1 MRPEPRHPPPPAPFP
16 FPPPLNTHHPHE
28 GMLVVVRKRPRFL
41 GRQYVSHQCPDLVA
55 RQRRGPSWL
64 GGAPGR
70 GEPGKGGGTGGGG
83 SGSGGGGS
91 LRVPGSGLS
100 TPGKMSVSDEPRVMS
115 SVDEAEPPEEEEDEE
130 EEEEGK
136 RREKEPVAAAP
147 GAAGAAGPSASFG
160 LVAARREPAVK
171 LQHAVSGL
179 EPLSWSEDHR
189 VSVSTARSIAV
200 LELICDVHSP
210 GQDLVIHRTSVPA
223 PANSC
228 LLKVGSK
235 KEVVE
240 CKEKFATSKD
250 PTVSQSFMLDRVF
263 NPEGKSLPPMRGFKY
278 TSWSPM
284 GCDANG
290 RCLLSALTMDNR
302 LTIQANLNRLQ
313 WVQLVDLTE
322 IYGERLY
329 ETSYKLTKNEAPEG
343 DLGDFAEFQRR
354 HSMQTPV
361 RMEWSGICTTQQ
373 VKHNNECHDVGSVLL
388 AVLFENGN
396 IAVWQFQLPFIGKE
410 SISSCNTIESGITSP
425 SVLFWWEYEHNNR
438 KMSGLIVGSAFGPV
452 KILPVNLKAVKG
464 YFTLRQPVILWK
476 EMDQLPVH
484 SIKCIPL
491 YHPYQKCSCSLVV
504 AARGSY
510 VFWCLLLISK
520 AGLNVHNSHVT
531 GLHTLPIVSMTAD
544 KQNGTV
550 YTCSSD
556 GKVRQLIPIFTD
568 VALKFEHQLI
578 KLSEVFGSVRTHGI
592 SVSPCGAYLAV
603 ITTEGMINGLHPV
616 NKNYQV
622 QFVTLKTFEEAAA
635 QLLESSVQNL
645 FKQVDLLDLVRW
657 KILKDKHIPQFL
669 QEALDKKIESSGST
683 YFWRFKLFLLRI
695 LYQSMQK
702 TPSEVLWKPT
712 HEDNKILISD
722 SLGLGHTE
730 EEHQEEGTSFKQIGK
745 PGGHERNK
753 ERDAEDLADSS
764 PIQSGDA
771 GREPMEEK
779 LLEIQGRIEAVEMHL
794 TREHMKRVLGEVYLH
809 TWITE
814 NTGIP
819 TRGLCDFLMSDE
831 GYDDRT
837 ARVLIG
843 HISKKMNKQTFPEH
857 CSLCKEILPFT
868 DRKQAVC
875 SNGHIWLRCF
885 LTYQSCQSL
894 IYRRCLLHDS
904 IARHPTPE
912 DPDWIKRLLQGPCPF
927 CDSPVF

>member
-1 MRPEPRHPPPPAPFP
+1 MAAAESGGSPSVPAAGEEE
-16 FPPPLNTHHPHE
+16 PPL
-28 GMLVVVRKRPRFL
+28 GLDSLV
-41 GRQYVSHQCPDLVA
+41 
-55 RQRRGPSWL
+55 
-64 GGAPGR
+64 
-70 GEPGKGGGTGGGG
+70 
-83 SGSGGGGS
+83 
-91 LRVPGSGLS
+91 
-100 TPGKMSVSDEPRVMS
+100 
-115 SVDEAEPPEEEEDEE
+115 EE
-130 EEEEGK
+130 
-136 RREKEPVAAAP
+136 AAA
-147 GAAGAAGPSASFG
+147 AAASAGFRLTA
-160 LVAARREPAVK
+160 VRREPAVR
-171 LQHAVSGL
+171 LQHGVSGL
-179 EPLSWSEDHR
+179 EPLAWSEDHR

-200 LELICDVHSP
+200 LEQLSDVHSG
-210 GQDLVIHRTSVPA
+210 GQEMVIHRTAVPA
-223 PANSC
+223 PGAAC
-228 LLKVGSK
+228 LLKVGPK
-235 KEVVE
+235 KEVAE
-240 CKEKFATSKD
+240 CKEKFANSMD
-250 PTVSQSFMLDRVF
+250 PTVSQTFMLDRVF

-278 TSWSPM
+278 SSWSPL

-290 RCLLSALTMDNR
+290 RCLLAALTMDNR
-302 LTIQANLNRLQ
+302 LTIHANLNRLQ

-329 ETSYKLTKNEAPEG
+329 EASYRLTKADTPRGELE
-343 DLGDFAEFQRR
+343 DFSEFQRR

-373 VKHNNECHDVGSVLL
+373 VKHNNECRDVGSVLL
-388 AVLFENGN
+388 AVLFENSN
-396 IAVWQFQLPFIGKE
+396 IAVWQFQLPFLGKE
-410 SISSCNTIESGITSP
+410 SITSCNTIESGISSP
-425 SVLFWWEYEHNNR
+425 SVLSWWEYEHNNR

-464 YFTLRQPVILWK
+464 YFTLRQPVVLWQ

-531 GLHTLPIVSMTAD
+531 GLHSLPIVSMTAD

-550 YTCSSD
+550 YTCSND
-556 GKVRQLIPIFTD
+556 GK
-568 VALKFEHQLI
+568 
-578 KLSEVFGSVRTHGI
+578 
-592 SVSPCGAYLAV
+592 
-603 ITTEGMINGLHPV
+603 
-616 NKNYQV
+616 
-622 QFVTLKTFEEAAA
+622 
-635 QLLESSVQNL
+635 
-645 FKQVDLLDLVRW
+645 
-657 KILKDKHIPQFL
+657 
-669 QEALDKKIESSGST
+669 EALDKKIESCGST

-702 TPSEVLWKPT
+702 APSEVMWKPS
-712 HEDNKILISD
+712 HEDAKILISD
-722 SLGLGHTE
+722 SPGMGSTE
-730 EEHQEEGTSFKQIGK
+730 DDQEEGTSKQASKQSLCDTGKGMDIDDTADDSLPQSSDIG
-745 PGGHERNK
+745 
-753 ERDAEDLADSS
+753 
-764 PIQSGDA
+764 

-779 LLEIQGRIEAVEMHL
+779 LLEIQAQIEAVEMHL

-814 NTGIP
+814 NTSIP
-819 TRGLCDFLMSDE
+819 TRGVCDFLMSDD

-843 HISKKMNKQTFPEH
+843 HILKKMNKQTFPEH

-894 IYRRCLLHDS
+894 VYRRCLLHDS

-912 DPDWIKRLLQGPCPF
+912 DPEWIKRLLQGPCTF

>member
-1 MRPEPRHPPPPAPFP
+1 MAAAEREGSPSLSAGEEE
-16 FPPPLNTHHPHE
+16 PPL
-28 GMLVVVRKRPRFL
+28 GLDSLV
-41 GRQYVSHQCPDLVA
+41 
-55 RQRRGPSWL
+55 
-64 GGAPGR
+64 
-70 GEPGKGGGTGGGG
+70 E
-83 SGSGGGGS
+83 
-91 LRVPGSGLS
+91 
-100 TPGKMSVSDEPRVMS
+100 
-115 SVDEAEPPEEEEDEE
+115 EA
-130 EEEEGK
+130 
-136 RREKEPVAAAP
+136 ATAAP
-147 GAAGAAGPSASFG
+147 SAGFRLTA
-160 LVAARREPAVK
+160 VRREPAVR
-171 LQHAVSGL
+171 LQHGVSGL
-179 EPLSWSEDHR
+179 EPLAWSEDHR

-200 LELICDVHSP
+200 LEQLSDVHSG
-210 GQDLVIHRTSVPA
+210 GQEMVIHRTAVPA
-223 PANSC
+223 PSAAC
-228 LLKVGSK
+228 LLKVGPR
-235 KEVVE
+235 KEVAE
-240 CKEKFATSKD
+240 CKEKFANSMD
-250 PTVSQSFMLDRVF
+250 PTVSQTFMLDRVF

-278 TSWSPM
+278 SSWSPL

-290 RCLLSALTMDNR
+290 RCLLAALTMDNR
-302 LTIQANLNRLQ
+302 LTIHANLNRLQ
-313 WVQLVDLTE
+313 WLQLVDLTE

-329 ETSYKLTKNEAPEG
+329 EASYRLSKADAPRGE
-343 DLGDFAEFQRR
+343 LGDFPEFQRR

-373 VKHNNECHDVGSVLL
+373 VKHNNECRDVGSVLL

-396 IAVWQFQLPFIGKE
+396 IAVWQFQLPFLGEE
-410 SISSCNTIESGITSP
+410 SISSCNTIESGISSP
-425 SVLFWWEYEHNNR
+425 SVLSWWEYEHNNR

-464 YFTLRQPVILWK
+464 YFTLRQPVVLWQ

-504 AARGSY
+504 AARGAY
-510 VFWCLLLISK
+510 MFWCLLLISK

-531 GLHTLPIVSMTAD
+531 GLHSLPIVSMTAD

-556 GKVRQLIPIFTD
+556 GK
-568 VALKFEHQLI
+568 
-578 KLSEVFGSVRTHGI
+578 
-592 SVSPCGAYLAV
+592 
-603 ITTEGMINGLHPV
+603 
-616 NKNYQV
+616 
-622 QFVTLKTFEEAAA
+622 
-635 QLLESSVQNL
+635 
-645 FKQVDLLDLVRW
+645 
-657 KILKDKHIPQFL
+657 
-669 QEALDKKIESSGST
+669 EALDKKIESCGST

-702 TPSEVLWKPT
+702 APSEVMWRPS
-712 HEDNKILISD
+712 HEDTKILISD
-722 SLGLGHTE
+722 SPGMGSTE
-730 EEHQEEGTSFKQIGK
+730 DDQEEGTSKQASRQSLCDTGK
-745 PGGHERNK
+745 GM
-753 ERDAEDLADSS
+753 DIDDTADDSLPQSS
-764 PIQSGDA
+764 DVG

-779 LLEIQGRIEAVEMHL
+779 LLEIQAQIEAVEMHL

-814 NTGIP
+814 NTSIP
-819 TRGLCDFLMSDE
+819 TRGVCDFLMSDD

-843 HISKKMNKQTFPEH
+843 HILKKMNKQTFPEH

-894 IYRRCLLHDS
+894 VYRRCLLHDS

-912 DPDWIKRLLQGPCPF
+912 DPEWIKRLLQGPCTF